1 MPTPDLSP
9 IDAFTHLTSLTV
21 SLGMLYS
28 LLFL

>member
-9 IDAFTHLTSLTV
+9 IDAFTYLTSLTV